1 MTQSNSGPIVK
12 FLGGTRGRW
21 LLVGLLAFL
30 LLAPLSF
37 TNLGQAL
44 ENQALDLGYR
54 LRAVQPRP
62 PELLVVGI
70 DEASFQELR
79 RPWPWPR
86 RLHAELIR
94 RLAAAGASL
103 IVFDVVFAD
112 PADPED
118 DRLLA
123 VALEQAGNVIL
134 GQTMDVTQDRQFS
147 RRILVQPLPALS
159 RAARGLGM
167 MMLTPDADGV
177 VRHFRLRVFGQ
188 ETLPAAATSAFRP
201 QTSLPPDLSGLIN
214 YVGSQRSIDTV
225 SYYQV
230 LDEQHPLPSSRIRGR
245 LVLVGRMLEASA
257 TPQAQA
263 DTFLTPYFAGDRMRM
278 AGVEIH
284 GQIMHTL
291 LHAGW
296 GRELPRPARIGLYL
310 AAFLLFSLLLARLS
324 PLVGLAVLA
333 GSILGVL
340 GISWGLF
347 IYFFY
352 WTPPILICGGLAFVY
367 GGNVLGQY
375 LIEAREK
382 RWLRRAF
389 SQYVSPGLVEAII
402 AHPERLELG
411 GEEVV
416 VTVLFSDLE
425 GFTSWSEG
433 MRPHELVSLLN
444 AYFTPMT
451 RIVLEHLGTMDKYIG
466 DALMALW
473 GAPVHFSGHALK
485 ACEAA
490 LAMHDAVQGL
500 RREWENRGWPPLI
513 PRLGLHS
520 GPVIAGNIGS
530 LELFNYTAIG
540 DAVNLA
546 ARLEGVNKVY
556 GTNILI
562 SDSTCRRVEGV
573 MLVRDLDLI
582 QVKGREQ
589 PVAVYELLGRRGA
602 GGTPEWL
609 HLFEAGREAYRKQAW
624 EAAADHFQRVLRLK
638 PDDGP
643 AQVFLERCRK
653 FRLEPPPPG
662 WQGIYALESK

>member
-1 MTQSNSGPIVK
+1 LLYIFKILQKPRP
-12 FLGGTRGRW
+12 RG

-37 TNLGQAL
+37 TNLGEAL
-44 ENQALDLGYR
+44 ENQGLDLGYR
-54 LRAVQPRP
+54 LRSVPPPP

-86 RLHAELIR
+86 RLHAALIR
-94 RLAAAGASL
+94 RLAAAGAAL

-123 VALEQAGNVIL
+123 AALEQAGNVIL
-134 GQTMDVTQDRQFS
+134 GQTVDVTRDPQFA
-147 RRILVQPLPALS
+147 RRILVHPLPALQ
-159 RAARGLGM
+159 RAARGMGL

-177 VRHFRLRVFGQ
+177 VRHFRLRLFGQ
-188 ETLPAAATSAFRP
+188 ETLPAAAVRAFRP
-201 QTSLPPDLSGLIN
+201 QTALPADLSGLIN
-214 YVGSQRSIDTV
+214 YVGPQRSIDTV

-230 LDEQHPLPSSRIRGR
+230 LDEQHPLPASRIRGR
-245 LVLVGRMLEASA
+245 IVLVGRMLEASA

-263 DTFLTPYFAGDRMRM
+263 DTFLTPYFAGDKLRMP
-278 AGVEIH
+278 GVEIQ
-284 GQIMHTL
+284 GQIIHTL
-291 LHAGW
+291 LQAGW
-296 GRELPRPARIGLYL
+296 GRELPRPARIGLFL
-310 AAFLLFSLLLARLS
+310 AVFFLFSFLLARLS
-324 PLVGLAVLA
+324 PLVGLAALA
-333 GSILGVL
+333 GSVLGVL

-347 IYFFY
+347 IYLFY
-352 WTPPILICGGLAFVY
+352 WTPPILLCGGLAFVY

-416 VTVLFSDLE
+416 VTVLFADLE

-433 MRPHELVSLLN
+433 MRPHDLVSLLN

-490 LAMHDAVQGL
+490 LAMQAAVQGL

-540 DAVNLA
+540 DTVNLA
-546 ARLEGVNKVY
+546 ARLEGANKVY
-556 GTNILI
+556 GTDILI
-562 SDSTCRRVEGV
+562 SDATCRRVEEA
-573 MLVRDLDLI
+573 MLVRELDLI

-589 PVAVYELLGRRGA
+589 PVTVYELLGRRGH

-609 HLFEAGREAYRKQAW
+609 HLFAAGREAYRRQVW

-638 PDDGP
+638 PDDRP

-653 FRLEPPPPG
+653 FGQEPPPLD
-662 WQGIYALESK
+662 WQGIFALEGK

>member
-1 MTQSNSGPIVK
+1 
-12 FLGGTRGRW
+12 
-21 LLVGLLAFL
+21 VGLLAFL

-37 TNLGQAL
+37 TNLGQTL
-44 ENQALDLGYR
+44 ENQGLDLGYR
-54 LRAVQPRP
+54 LRGVQPPP

-86 RLHAELIR
+86 RWHAALIR
-94 RLAAAGASL
+94 RLAAAGAAL

-112 PADPED
+112 PGAPED

-123 VALEQAGNVIL
+123 AAVKEAGNVIL
-134 GQTMDVTQDRQFS
+134 GQTVDLTRDPRFA
-147 RRILVQPLPALS
+147 RKILVQPLPALQ
-159 RAARGLGM
+159 RAARGLGL
-167 MMLTPDADGV
+167 MMLAPDADGV
-177 VRHFRLRVFGQ
+177 VRHFRLRLSGQ
-188 ETLPAAATSAFRP
+188 ETLPAAAVRAFQP
-201 QTSLPPDLSGLIN
+201 QTSLPADLSGLIN
-214 YVGSQRSIDTV
+214 YVGPQRSIDTV

-230 LDEQHPLPSSRIRGR
+230 LDEEHPLPLSRIRGR
-245 LVLVGRMLEASA
+245 IVLVGRMLEASA

-278 AGVEIH
+278 AGVEIQA
-284 GQIMHTL
+284 QIMHTL

-296 GRELPRPARIGLYL
+296 GRELPRPAQMALFL
-310 AAFLLFSLLLARLS
+310 AVFLMFSLLLARLS
-324 PLVGLAVLA
+324 PPKGLAALA
-333 GSILGVL
+333 GCVLGVV

-347 IYFFY
+347 SYYFY
-352 WTPPILICGGLAFVY
+352 WAPPMLICGGLALIY
-367 GGNVLGQY
+367 GGNVLSHY

-389 SQYVSPGLVEAII
+389 SHYVSPSLVEAII

-416 VTVLFSDLE
+416 ATVLFSDLE

-433 MRPHELVSLLN
+433 MRPHDLVSLLN

-451 RIVLEHLGTMDKYIG
+451 RIVLEHLGTLDKYIG

-490 LAMHDAVQGL
+490 LAMQAAVQGL
-500 RREWENRGWPPLI
+500 QREWQNRGWPPLY
-513 PRLGLHS
+513 PRLGVHS

-530 LELFNYTAIG
+530 QELFNYTAIG
-540 DAVNLA
+540 DTVNLA
-546 ARLEGVNKVY
+546 ARLEGANKVY
-556 GTNILI
+556 GTNILL
-562 SDSTCRRVEGV
+562 SGSTYRRVKEV
-573 MLVRDLDLI
+573 MLARELDLI

-589 PVAVYELLGRRGA
+589 PVAVYELLGRLGE
-602 GGTPEWL
+602 GGKWEWL
-609 HLFEAGREAYRKQAW
+609 LPFEAGREAYRRQAW
-624 EAAADHFQRVLRLK
+624 EEAMDRFQAVLGLK
-638 PDDGP
+638 PDDRP
-643 AQVFLERCRK
+643 AQVFLERCRR
-653 FRLEPPPPG
+653 FRQEPPPHD
-662 WQGIYALESK
+662 WQGIYTLESK